1 MMPLAAARLLVV
13 ALFAAIVA
21 GTPVRVLILGGVSPG
36 LMAQVE
42 GPSLQTTVERINQ
55 ILSDYP
61 DQDPSVIWRQQR
73 LEVGAGQLIYST
85 ATKGLDGS
93 IQESRWTASI
103 SDLKGAVWSEGRVL
117 IQCRDDASCAQL
129 WLGADEWHPLPARS
143 RAITLDTSA
152 AGEMAD
158 RLVTACK
165 HLADLLGGNA
175 AMDANDPSAKRPN

>member
-1 MMPLAAARLLVV
+1 MIAARLYSALVDADMKHL
-13 ALFAAIVA
+13 ALL
-21 GTPVRVLILGGVSPG
+21 GLLILGGVSPG

-42 GPSLQTTVERINQ
+42 GPSLQTTVEQINQ
-55 ILSDYP
+55 ILSEYP
-61 DQDPSVIWRQQR
+61 DPDPSVIWRQQR

-93 IQESRWTASI
+93 IQGSRWTART
-103 SDLKGAVWSEGRVL
+103 SDLKGAAGSAGRVF

-129 WLGADEWHPLPARS
+129 WEGPDEWHPLPARS

-158 RLVTACK
+158 RLVSACK
-165 HLADLLGGNA
+165 RLADLLSGNA
-175 AMDANDPSAKRPN
+175 ATDANDPPAKRPN